1 MKKNLQIKKEDKD
14 IDMMN
19 IEIRKLC
26 IGRKVEI
33 NRELC
38 HKSKLEKIISL
49 RKFDPRS
56 KKASIV

>member
-33 NRELC
+33 NRVLC
-38 HKSKLEKIISL
+38 H
-49 RKFDPRS
+49 
-56 KKASIV
+56 

>member
-1 MKKNLQIKKEDKD
+1 MEKILYIKKEDKD

-38 HKSKLEKIISL
+38 Y
-49 RKFDPRS
+49 
-56 KKASIV
+56 